1 MTRPPD
7 QSGEDAAGILRA
19 IGSLLVALSGNVD
32 NPEIDRTVDEVLK
45 REDRRPPS
53 PDPAPRP
60 RSGRSASV
68 ASDYVPSPELV
79 REVDFILSDA
89 RERARQILDESTER
103 AESLLR
109 PDLRSVP
116 GIDPRAF
123 EDLRQ
128 ATRNLTTE
136 IRDVQRRLSR
146 IEALLRASSVV
157 RTRMEAGLPLGD
169 PDDDYSS
176 HDPAFGSARI
186 EDAPPP
192 SAPPAPP
199 RERRAFVA
207 PEPRPAPATPE
218 PERTPE
224 PEPTPEPFAPPP
236 IEDADDPIADFDDD
250 DESFV
255 SPPDAAIPPRGRDG
269 STVPPPPADLPAS
282 AVPHVRTPTPEPEE
296 PASEAEE
303 AWAGQSPA
311 EAVRSSPRETSDA
324 NLESAPATLHP
335 EDGAIVLRVSPVS
348 GFQGLMRVH
357 DAIMRLAVVGQASVE
372 AYSQGEARLRVEL
385 IEEVHPDDLVRE
397 LGRTLQEPTSIRGAL
412 PERRELFVTLQ

>member
-1 MTRPPD
+1 MTRSPE

-32 NPEIDRTVDEVLK
+32 NPEIDRTVDEVLR
-45 REDRRPPS
+45 REERQPPV
-53 PDPAPRP
+53 PDPTPRR
-60 RSGRSASV
+60 RSERSASV
-68 ASDYVPSPELV
+68 ASDYIPSPELV

-176 HDPAFGSARI
+176 RDPASGSPQIEI
-186 EDAPPP
+186 EDEPPP

-218 PERTPE
+218 PTPE
-224 PEPTPEPFAPPP
+224 PEPFAPPP
-236 IEDADDPIADFDDD
+236 VDDVDHPVAGFDDD

-255 SPPDAAIPPRGRDG
+255 SPPEATIPPRGRDG

-282 AVPHVRTPTPEPEE
+282 AVPHVRTPTPDPEE
-296 PASEAEE
+296 PASEAED
-303 AWAGQSPA
+303 AWTGQSPA
-311 EAVRSSPRETSDA
+311 EAIRSASPATSYA
-324 NLESAPATLHP
+324 NLESAPDTLHP

-357 DAIMRLAVVGQASVE
+357 DAIMRLADDGQASVE

-385 IEEVHPDDLVRE
+385 IEEVHPDDLVSE
-397 LGRTLQEPTSIRGAL
+397 LGRTLQ
-412 PERRELFVTLQ
+412 